1 MDPRAFIEEIGLAA
15 LGIRPLAPLPSVGF
29 KPLDAPDHAA
39 SSLSVDRFWEL
50 VTSIKPGRSGERG
63 ESAFRS
69 TMRVARGDLARK
81 YADQFPSRAGRTLNG
96 RAGDDV
102 EHAAGFSRVVA
113 DDTGG
118 APLRGFLHPPLAGH
132 PIVLL
137 VHGLFDSKESRYMRI
152 VAGSFAAG
160 GFGVLVPDM
169 RWHGELLS
177 SDWPATLGIVEA
189 ADLMAWGA
197 WVARDYP
204 SPIGLVGFSLG
215 ALDVIHALARSE
227 ASELF
232 RAGGI
237 VFSPPA
243 NLERTRRLLDVPASF
258 FELGMESFLVGFF
271 QRSLAQRIGDL
282 RPADGPAPRASSPG
296 LFTRFLEWLAP
307 RMSLEG
313 PDELL
318 RLADPKAK
326 LAACRRPLL
335 IVADANDP
343 IYRSPT
349 APELAAASAGSDWV
363 RAIETPSGGHIGQI
377 GCYPEW
383 CAGLFGRFFSLSH
396 AVTGSP
402 IRTHDE

>member
-1 MDPRAFIEEIGLAA
+1 MDPRAFVGEMGLAA
-15 LGIRPLAPLPSVGF
+15 LGIAPLSPLAPVGF
-29 KPLDAPDHAA
+29 KPPDASYHVAD
-39 SSLSVDRFWEL
+39 SLSIDRFWEH
-50 VTSIKPGRSGERG
+50 VTSIAPGSSGEKG
-63 ESAFRS
+63 ESAFRA

-81 YADQFPSRAGRTLNG
+81 SADQFPSRAGRALDG
-96 RAGDDV
+96 RAGDGLG
-102 EHAAGFSRVVA
+102 HAAGFSRVVA

-118 APLRGFLHPPLAGH
+118 APLRGFIHPPLAEH

-137 VHGLFDSKESRYMRI
+137 VHGLFDSKESRYIRI
-152 VAGSFAAG
+152 VAESFAAG

-177 SDWPATLGIVEA
+177 ADLPATLGIVEG

-197 WVARDYP
+197 WLARDDP

-215 ALDVIHALARSE
+215 ALDVIHALARPGGSE
-227 ASELF
+227 IF

-243 NLERTRRLLDVPASF
+243 NLERTRRLLDVPASL
-258 FELGMESFLVGFF
+258 FELGMEGFLIGFF
-271 QRSLAQRIGDL
+271 QQALAQRMRDL
-282 RPADGPAPRASSPG
+282 IPADELALRASSPG

-307 RMSLEG
+307 RMSLTG
-313 PDELL
+313 PEELL

-326 LAACRRPLL
+326 LTDCRRPLL
-335 IVADANDP
+335 MVTNANDP

-349 APELAAASAGSDWV
+349 APDLAAASAENAWV
-363 RAIETPSGGHIGQI
+363 RAIETPCGGHIGQL

-383 CAGLFGRFFSLSH
+383 CAGLFGRFFSRSS
-396 AVTGSP
+396 AVE
-402 IRTHDE
+402 RTAARSS